1 MNIEIIT
8 KKEKIQN
15 IVPGDYVV
23 SLDVDTGEFTYNEV
37 MNILRP
43 TVTHDKQVKVI
54 TEDSVELITS
64 HFHPMMV
71 LTKDS
76 KLQWVEAGEIE
87 IGESLLNDHGNPS
100 KVIKIEYGNIQEDE
114 QFYDL
119 SVRWDNNYLAGNG
132 TLYVSHNS
140 ATINFPFWHHEIE
153 DIIVLKNNKGS
164 EDNRVRRL
172 DYCIH
177 LSKLFYERVISN
189 EKITLFS
196 PADVPEL
203 YEAFGT
209 DNFDQMYIDL
219 EENRRGIRKIRI
231 KARDLMMNLIK
242 ERIETGRIYIMNIDH
257 VNTHSSFI
265 DKINMTNLCTEIT
278 LPTKPLTNIDDEN
291 AEIALCILSATNIGL
306 IKNTDELEEIA
317 ELQVRALDELIDFQ
331 DYPVKAAENSAKT
344 RRSLGIGII
353 GLAHFLAKNKMKYD
367 DPAAPELVHE
377 LLESFQYYLIKA
389 SVKLAREKGP
399 CEQFAM
405 TKYSQGILPIDTYK
419 SSVDNIVSKSYKH
432 DWSALRDDIKKYGMR
447 NSALSAQMPSESSS
461 VVSNATNGIEPPRN
475 ALSIKKSK
483 QGTLKQIVPD
493 YEKYKNYYSY
503 AWELESNNGYLN
515 ITAIIQKFMDQ
526 AISINQYYDYTKFE
540 NGELPLS
547 IVLKDILYAYK
558 IGTKTLYYLN
568 TNDGKGEVESGE
580 DTNTCDSG
588 ACAI

>member
-23 SLDVDTGEFTYNEV
+23 SLDVDTGTFAYNEV
-37 MNILRP
+37 MNTLRP
-43 TVTHDKQVKVI
+43 TVTYDKQVKVI
-54 TEDSVELITS
+54 TADNVELVTS

-71 LTKDS
+71 LTKES

-100 KVIKIEYGNIQEDE
+100 KIIKIEYGNIQEDE

-140 ATINFPFWHHEIE
+140 ATVNFPFWHHEIE

-164 EDNRVRRL
+164 EDNRVRKL

-177 LSKLFYERVISN
+177 FSKLFYERVISN

-209 DNFDQMYIDL
+209 PEFDKMYIDL
-219 EENRRGIRKIRI
+219 EENRRGIRKVRI
-231 KARDLMMNLIK
+231 SARELMMDIIK
-242 ERIETGRIYIMNIDH
+242 ERIETGRIYLLNIDH
-257 VNTHSSFI
+257 VNDHSSFL
-265 DKINMTNLCTEIT
+265 DKISMTNLCCEIT
-278 LPTKPLTNIDDEN
+278 LPTKPITHIDDEN
-291 AEIALCILSATNIGL
+291 GEIALCILSATNVGAIRNL
-306 IKNTDELEEIA
+306 DELEA
-317 ELQVRALDELIDFQ
+317 LSDLQVRALDELIDFQ
-331 DYPVKAAENSAKT
+331 EYPVKAAENATRK
-344 RRSLGIGII
+344 RRSLGIGYI
-353 GLAHFLAKNKMKYD
+353 GLAHYLAKNKLKYS
-367 DPAAPELVHE
+367 DPEAAKLVHE
-377 LLESFQYYLIKA
+377 LTEAFQFNLIKA
-389 SVKLAREKGP
+389 SVQLAREKGP
-399 CEQFAM
+399 CEGYSK

-419 SSVDNIVSKSYKH
+419 KDLDNVVSPEYKC
-432 DWSALRDDIKKYGMR
+432 DWDGLRWEMQLCGMR
-447 NSALSAQMPSESSS
+447 NSTLSAQMPSESSS
-461 VVSNATNGIEPPRN
+461 VVSNATNGIEPPRS
-475 ALSIKKSK
+475 ALSVKKSK

-493 YEKYKNYYSY
+493 YDKLKNFYTY
-503 AWELESNNGYLN
+503 AWEMKDNTGYLN
-515 ITAIIQKFMDQ
+515 ITGVIQKFFDQ
-526 AISINQYYDYTKFE
+526 AISVNQYYDYSKFE

-547 IVLKDILYAYK
+547 VVLKDLMYAYK
-558 IGTKTLYYLN
+558 IGTKTFYYLN
-568 TNDGKGEVESGE
+568 TNDGKGEVEE
-580 DTNTCDSG
+580 DKSCDSG